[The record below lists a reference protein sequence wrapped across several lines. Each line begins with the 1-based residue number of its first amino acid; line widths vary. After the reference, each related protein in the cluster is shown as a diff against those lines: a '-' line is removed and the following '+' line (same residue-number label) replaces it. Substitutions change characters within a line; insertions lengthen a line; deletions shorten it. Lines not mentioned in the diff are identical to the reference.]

1 MQMPIDINDL
11 SKRPEAEN
19 LLGIYSSLRNQK
31 LEISV
36 NEFNGKQFSE
46 FKEKLSEALIEKI
59 EPISKEVKKLLNDE
73 KYLDEILLNGSKKA
87 DKIAV
92 KKIKEIK
99 ELVGF

>member
-1 MQMPIDINDL
+1 MQMPIDTNDL

-59 EPISKEVKKLLNDE
+59 EPISKEVKKLLNV

-87 DKIAV
+87 EKIAL